1 MKKHTTNI
9 NSNTTISNLQGTII
23 SNIKNVSNV
32 NYLYWLGGFVEG
44 EGCVS
49 ISVVVNPKT
58 PFGIQLQ
65 PVFNVTQHENGLS
78 ILQSFSTMFGI
89 GKPHPKSGSPHIW
102 VYAISGYKNMFKHV
116 FPFYYNYVLAFGCK
130 IPEFEMF
137 HAICVM
143 LEKGS
148 MKPKKG

>member
-1 MKKHTTNI
+1 
-9 NSNTTISNLQGTII
+9 
-23 SNIKNVSNV
+23 
-32 NYLYWLGGFVEG
+32 
-44 EGCVS
+44 
-49 ISVVVNPKT
+49 
-58 PFGIQLQ
+58 
-65 PVFNVTQHENGLS
+65 
-78 ILQSFSTMFGI
+78 MFGI

-143 LEKGS
+143 LEKGEHETKEGLIK
-148 MKPKKG
+148 MVRLAYTVQGKGKWRKRTLEEVLEIIEKRARKPV